1 MKFII
6 ESLKE
11 NIFINL
17 LILIIFFS
25 IFIQTNAD
33 RIKRYLEG
41 NKYSATN
48 VEIISSFQLRP
59 KNDFFKIPAQILL
72 QKKVGEFFEDYETTT
87 GYNTE
92 ATTHF
97 VLFYTVIFKD
107 EQQYDKKFFEIEKF
121 NSSYLEEY
129 EKNIKE
135 LYFLDQEFFIKRN
148 NTLKDTIKSK
158 KDDIGKL
165 YSLKKERTL
174 YQETLKLGQRKK
186 ILLSKII
193 IGDLIFSLFSAILFC
208 LIISLIK
215 KDVSNNKN

>member
-6 ESLKE
+6 KSLKE

-17 LILIIFFS
+17 LVLIIFFS
-25 IFIQTNAD
+25 IFIETNTD

-48 VEIISSFQLRP
+48 IKIISSFQLRP
-59 KNDFFKIPAQILL
+59 KNDFFKIPAEILL
-72 QKKVGEFFEDYETTT
+72 RKKVSEFFEDYETNT
-87 GYNTE
+87 GYT
-92 ATTHF
+92 AARDHF

-107 EQQYDKKFFEIEKF
+107 EQQYDKKFFEIDKF

-129 EKNIKE
+129 EKNIKK
-135 LYFLDQEFFIKRN
+135 LYFLDQEFFIKSD

-165 YSLKKERTL
+165 YSLDKENTY
-174 YQETLKLGQRKK
+174 YQESLKLGQRKK

>member
-25 IFIQTNAD
+25 IFIQTNTD

-48 VEIISSFQLRP
+48 IKVTSTFQLKP
-59 KNDFFKIPAQILL
+59 KNEFFRIPAEILL
-72 QKKVGEFFEDYETTT
+72 QKKVREFFEDYETTVGFSKAT
-87 GYNTE
+87 LHYN
-92 ATTHF
+92 
-97 VLFYTVIFKD
+97 LFFTVIFKD
-107 EQQYDKKFFEIEKF
+107 EQQYDKKFFEIDKF

-129 EKNIKE
+129 EKNINE
-135 LYFLDQEFFIKRN
+135 LYFLDQEFFIESN
-148 NTLKDTIKSK
+148 NPLKDTIKSK
-158 KDDIGKL
+158 KNDISKL
-165 YSLKKERTL
+165 YSLDKENTY
-174 YQETLKLGQRKK
+174 YQESLKLGQRKK

>member
-25 IFIQTNAD
+25 IFIQTNND

-48 VEIISSFQLRP
+48 VKIISSFQLRP
-59 KNDFFKIPAQILL
+59 KNDFFKIPAEILL
-72 QKKVGEFFEDYETTT
+72 RKKVSEFFEDYETNT
-87 GYNTE
+87 GYT
-92 ATTHF
+92 AARDHF
-97 VLFYTVIFKD
+97 VLFYIVIFKD
-107 EQQYDKKFFEIEKF
+107 EQQYDKKFFEIDKF

-135 LYFLDQEFFIKRN
+135 LYFLDQEFFIKSD

-165 YSLKKERTL
+165 YSLDKENTY
-174 YQETLKLGQRKK
+174 YQESLKLGQRKK

>member
-6 ESLKE
+6 KSLKE

-17 LILIIFFS
+17 LVLIIFFS
-25 IFIQTNAD
+25 IFIETNTD

-48 VEIISSFQLRP
+48 VKIISSFQLRP
-59 KNDFFKIPAQILL
+59 KNDFFKIPAEILL
-72 QKKVGEFFEDYETTT
+72 RKKVSEFFEDYETNT
-87 GYNTE
+87 GYT
-92 ATTHF
+92 AARDHF
-97 VLFYTVIFKD
+97 VLFYIVIFKD
-107 EQQYDKKFFEIEKF
+107 EQQYDKKFFEIDKF

-135 LYFLDQEFFIKRN
+135 LYFLDQEFFIKKN

-158 KDDIGKL
+158 KNDIGKL
-165 YSLKKERTL
+165 YSLDKNRTTYL
-174 YQETLKLGQRKK
+174 ETLKLGQKKK

>member
-6 ESLKE
+6 KSLKE

-17 LILIIFFS
+17 LVLIIFFS
-25 IFIQTNAD
+25 IFIETNTD

-48 VEIISSFQLRP
+48 VKIISSFQLRP
-59 KNDFFKIPAQILL
+59 KNDFFKIPAEILL
-72 QKKVGEFFEDYETTT
+72 RKKVSEFFEDYETNT
-87 GYNTE
+87 GYT
-92 ATTHF
+92 AARDHF
-97 VLFYTVIFKD
+97 VLFYIVIFKD
-107 EQQYDKKFFEIEKF
+107 EQQYDKKFFEIDKF

-135 LYFLDQEFFIKRN
+135 LYFLDQEFFIKSD

-165 YSLKKERTL
+165 YSLDKENTY
-174 YQETLKLGQRKK
+174 YQESLKLGQRKK

>member
-6 ESLKE
+6 KSLKE

-17 LILIIFFS
+17 LVLIIFFS
-25 IFIQTNAD
+25 IFIETNTD

-48 VEIISSFQLRP
+48 VKIISSFKLRP
-59 KNDFFKIPAQILL
+59 KNDFFKIPAEILL
-72 QKKVGEFFEDYETTT
+72 RKKVSEFFEDYETNT
-87 GYNTE
+87 GYT
-92 ATTHF
+92 AARDHF
-97 VLFYTVIFKD
+97 VLFYIVIFKD
-107 EQQYDKKFFEIEKF
+107 EQQYDKKFFEIDKF

-135 LYFLDQEFFIKRN
+135 LYFLDQEFFIKSD

-165 YSLKKERTL
+165 YSLDKENTY
-174 YQETLKLGQRKK
+174 YQESLKLGQRKK

>member
-48 VEIISSFQLRP
+48 IKVTSTFQLKP
-59 KNDFFKIPAQILL
+59 KNEFFRIPAEILL
-72 QKKVGEFFEDYETTT
+72 QKKVREFFEDYETTVGFSKAT
-87 GYNTE
+87 LHYN
-92 ATTHF
+92 
-97 VLFYTVIFKD
+97 LFFTVIFKD
-107 EQQYDKKFFEIEKF
+107 EQQYDKKFFEIDKF

-129 EKNIKE
+129 EKNINE
-135 LYFLDQEFFIKRN
+135 LYFLDQEFFIESN
-148 NTLKDTIKSK
+148 NPLKDTIKSK
-158 KDDIGKL
+158 KNDIGKL
-165 YSLKKERTL
+165 YSLDKNRTV
-174 YQETLKLGQRKK
+174 YMETLKLGQKKK